1 MMAANHFS
9 NNSGNRSINHQFGRN
24 NPNSKRN
31 LALMGVYQT
40 NMQQQQLTQQ
50 QQAQA
55 QAQAQARAPQFTQ
68 LMNAI
73 NCAYSNGCFGQYQ
86 YSSQIYSILMT
97 ILNRLP
103 SDAVYMLQDVAYS
116 LYRSDYQFLFSNAG
130 ALWANVPPAQQ
141 NAIINGINCG
151 SQYQCITPNIYNMLQ
166 NLLSILNS
174 YSGGT
179 QTLSGVLLSDYSACV
194 EHSPNQS
201 VCNYFLE
208 ANNAAINNS
217 NYQYLLNQYFSE
229 YN

>member
-1 MMAANHFS
+1 MMGPHANHFS
-9 NNSGNRSINHQFGRN
+9 NNSHSGNRSINHQFGRN

-40 NMQQQQLTQQ
+40 NMQQQPQQ

-55 QAQAQARAPQFTQ
+55 QARTPQFTQ

-73 NCAYSNGCFGQYQ
+73 NCAYSNGCFGQY
-86 YSSQIYSILMT
+86 SGQIYASLMT

-103 SDAVYMLQDVAYS
+103 SDAVYVLQDALYS

-130 ALWANVPPAQQ
+130 ALWANVPPNQKT
-141 NAIINGINCG
+141 AIINGINCG
-151 SQYQCITPNIYNMLQ
+151 LQYQCIPQNIYNMLQ
-166 NLLSILNS
+166 NLLNILNS
-174 YSGGT
+174 YSGGQ
-179 QTLSGVLLSDYSACV
+179 QTLSGVLLSDYNTCV
-194 EHSPNQS
+194 ANSPNQS

-217 NYQYLLNQYFSE
+217 NYQYLLNQYLSE